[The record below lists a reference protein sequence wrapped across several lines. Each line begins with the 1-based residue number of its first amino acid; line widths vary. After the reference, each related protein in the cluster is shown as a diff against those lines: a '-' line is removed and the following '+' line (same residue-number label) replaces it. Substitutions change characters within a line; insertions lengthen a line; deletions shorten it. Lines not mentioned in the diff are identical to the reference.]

1 MNVLVFLPL
10 KAKSNQNSQQ
20 LTSPLLKN
28 SHKPRVFPLT
38 LFKLP
43 NLFLQFKFFSRFL
56 SPTPL
61 RLLTKQ
67 LPFQEIPAAQL
78 PAAKA
83 AGKLPQLPATV
94 PTDCSELV
102 AQCVSAAF

>member
-1 MNVLVFLPL
+1 MKLEFSLTPSFINFPFSFL
-10 KAKSNQNSQQ
+10 
-20 LTSPLLKN
+20 
-28 SHKPRVFPLT
+28 HR
-38 LFKLP
+38 
-43 NLFLQFKFFSRFL
+43 FLQRFYV
-56 SPTPL
+56 SL

-83 AGKLPQLPATV
+83 AGKLPQLPTTV

-102 AQCVSAAF
+102 AQCASAFLKKQRGFLDFFGYFSPMIVSPEIEDGNFFL